1 MAKYWALRIAAIVVP
16 LIPVWIARPGAWALG
31 LIMWAL
37 APGARRRAE
46 RNLRHVPGLAMDP
59 VRLHRAVQGVF
70 CHTALNYLDF
80 FRGPHLTNDDLLPSW
95 HIENADVYL
104 TAMAQGRGLIM
115 VTGHFGNWELGVS
128 RLGAL
133 GYRMVAPAE
142 RMRPAALFDLFCRL
156 RDHHGLRLV
165 PADSRDS
172 LREMLDTL
180 KRGELVMFLA
190 DRYVLG
196 ASAEVAVFGEPAKL
210 PTGPFALALKN
221 NVPLMAVFS
230 WRNSVNSFGGRFVPL
245 DVSGTTDEAEPPGAA
260 PTGTGMA
267 TGTSTGAKTATRTR
281 AADATLRTMR
291 VFITELEKMIEEH
304 PEQWVAALSPIW
316 DAT

>member
-16 LIPVWIARPGAWALG
+16 LIPVRIARRCAWALG
-31 LIMWAL
+31 LLMWVAS
-37 APGARRRAE
+37 PSVRQRVE

-70 CHTALNYLDF
+70 CHSALNYLDF
-80 FRGPHLTNDDLLPSW
+80 LRGPHLTDADLLPNW
-95 HIENADVYL
+95 HIENEDVYHA
-104 TAMAQGRGLIM
+104 AMTQGRGLII

-142 RMRPAALFDLFCRL
+142 RMRPEKVFELFCRL
-156 RDHHGLRLV
+156 RDHHNLRLV

-172 LREMLDTL
+172 LREMLETL
-180 KRGELVMFLA
+180 KRGNLVMFLA

-196 ASAEVAVFGEPAKL
+196 ASAEIPLFGEPAKL
-210 PTGPFALALKN
+210 PTGPFSLALKN

-230 WRNSVNSFGGRFVPL
+230 WREGFNSYTGRFVPL
-245 DVSGTTDEAEPPGAA
+245 EVPGSTAADAGEQSGIGRTN
-260 PTGTGMA
+260 
-267 TGTSTGAKTATRTR
+267 TATRAR
-281 AADATLRTMR
+281 AADATLQAMR
-291 VFITELEKMIEEH
+291 AFVAELEKMIERH
-304 PEQWVAALSPIW
+304 PEQWVAALAPIW
-316 DAT
+316 EVS

>member
-16 LIPVWIARPGAWALG
+16 LIPAGIARRGAWALG
-31 LIMWAL
+31 VLLYTL
-37 APGARRRAE
+37 APGTRRRVE

-59 VRLHRAVQGVF
+59 VRLHRAVRGVF

-80 FRGPHLTNDDLLPSW
+80 FRGPHLTNQDLLSSW
-95 HIENADVYL
+95 TIENADVY
-104 TAMAQGRGLIM
+104 TAAMAQGRGLIM
-115 VTGHFGNWELGVS
+115 VSGHFGNWELGVS

-142 RMRPAALFDLFCRL
+142 RMQPEALFDLFCRL

-172 LREMLDTL
+172 LREMLETL

-196 ASAEVAVFGEPAKL
+196 ASAEVPIFGEPAKL
-210 PTGPFALALKN
+210 PTGPFTLALKN

-230 WRNSVNSFGGRFVPL
+230 WRTSLNTYGGRFVPL
-245 DVSGTTDEAEPPGAA
+245 DVSGVVDDGGAR
-260 PTGTGMA
+260 
-267 TGTSTGAKTATRTR
+267 SSVGAGAGRAGTATRTR
-281 AADATLRTMR
+281 TADATLRAMR
-291 VFITELEKMIEEH
+291 TFIGELEKIIQEH
-304 PEQWVAALSPIW
+304 PEQWVTALSPIW
-316 DAT
+316 EA

>member
-1 MAKYWALRIAAIVVP
+1 MAKYWALRIAAAVVP

-31 LIMWAL
+31 LVMWAL
-37 APGARRRAE
+37 APATRRRVE
-46 RNLRHVPGLAMDP
+46 RNLRHVPGLAKDP

-80 FRGPHLTNDDLLPSW
+80 FRGPHLTNEDLLPNW
-95 HIENADVYL
+95 TIENADAYL
-104 TAMAQGRGLIM
+104 AAMAQGRGLII

-142 RMRPAALFDLFCRL
+142 RMRPEAVFDLFCRL

-172 LREMLDTL
+172 LREMLETL

-196 ASAEVAVFGEPAKL
+196 ASADVPVFGDPAKL

-230 WRNSVNSFGGRFVPL
+230 WRNGLNSFGGRFVPL
-245 DVSGTTDEAEPPGAA
+245 DVAGTADEGGQSGEGR
-260 PTGTGMA
+260 TG
-267 TGTSTGAKTATRTR
+267 TATRTR
-281 AADATLRTMR
+281 AADATLRAMR
-291 VFITELEKMIEEH
+291 VFVAELEKIIEQH

-316 DAT
+316 DVP